1 MLRGLWAKYED
12 DPATGPWSRFH
23 LPHAPP
29 RAALTTDAAS
39 GTALRE
45 ERPPATWHNRELV
58 IVLGGQAISALGG
71 ALAMTVVPLL
81 VIALTGSGLMMG
93 VVGVLQ
99 TLPDLVLG
107 LPAGALAD
115 RWDRRGM
122 IIWSDLGRAVLTALV
137 PIAAMFDWDVMAV
150 VLLVTFPINALRVVF
165 LAAWTAVMPSLVRS
179 DDVGKASGYAEAL
192 FNLSFIVGPALAGFL
207 VSTVGAAPELVIDAA
222 SSVSAISLMLVRR
235 PLRAE
240 RSEGPT
246 RLVQD
251 IREGVRYLLLE
262 PVLRAAVP
270 FWSTVSVITAPLAAA
285 AIYMLTVD
293 RGQASDVVGVTLSS
307 YGVGALVG
315 ALAATRLMHGRLGRL
330 MLWANAVS
338 GIALIASALIR
349 EPIAQPPLVA
359 VVGASGSLA
368 LVAYLTLRTT
378 IPPGRLL
385 GRVGSTARTISVG
398 LQPVGCWWEA
408 SSWTC
413 AGRGQF
419 IVTAVLL
426 LLTSLGFAVSRP
438 LREAV
443 AGAGPP

>member
-1 MLRGLWAKYED
+1 
-12 DPATGPWSRFH
+12 
-23 LPHAPP
+23 
-29 RAALTTDAAS
+29 
-39 GTALRE
+39 
-45 ERPPATWHNRELV
+45 
-58 IVLGGQAISALGG
+58 
-71 ALAMTVVPLL
+71 MTVVPLL

-179 DDVGKASGYAEAL
+179 DAVGKASGYAEAL

-207 VSTVGAAPELVIDAA
+207 VSTVGAAPALVIDAA
-222 SSVSAISLMLVRR
+222 SFFVSAISLMLVRR

-398 LQPVGCWWEA
+398 LQPVGMLV
-408 SSWTC
+408 
-413 AGRGQF
+413 GGLLLDLVRGEGTF

-443 AGAGPP
+443 AGPALP

>member
-1 MLRGLWAKYED
+1 M
-12 DPATGPWSRFH
+12 
-23 LPHAPP
+23 
-29 RAALTTDAAS
+29 
-39 GTALRE
+39 
-45 ERPPATWHNRELV
+45 
-58 IVLGGQAISALGG
+58 GG

-179 DDVGKASGYAEAL
+179 DAVGKASGYAEAL

-207 VSTVGAAPELVIDAA
+207 VSTVGAAPALVIDAA
-222 SSVSAISLMLVRR
+222 SFFVSAISLMLVRR

-398 LQPVGCWWEA
+398 LQPVGMLV
-408 SSWTC
+408 
-413 AGRGQF
+413 GGLLLDLVRGEGTF

-443 AGAGPP
+443 AGPALP